1 MITER
6 KVKGTKYRRGEF
18 FEKDEGRERKEDAIN
33 KSVGK
38 KNKNEGEMDKKI
50 TGRIWGENKKEIKTE
65 EIKAINVTKISY
77 HRRTDRKIIK

>member
-38 KNKNEGEMDKKI
+38 KM
-50 TGRIWGENKKEIKTE
+50 
-65 EIKAINVTKISY
+65 KAKWI
-77 HRRTDRKIIK
+77 RK